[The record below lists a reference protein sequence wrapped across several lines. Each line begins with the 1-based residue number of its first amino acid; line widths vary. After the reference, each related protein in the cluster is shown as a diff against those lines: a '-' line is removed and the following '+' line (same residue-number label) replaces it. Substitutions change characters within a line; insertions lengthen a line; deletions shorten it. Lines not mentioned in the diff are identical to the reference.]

1 MSFSSGGGKERDEE
15 GRSRDQREGEEW
27 GKSERE
33 MKRSDGEEKWT
44 GRRNK
49 GRGMRKRRK
58 KKREGEGWG
67 KRRKDEREG
76 KEEKGRGR
84 MGKEE
89 EG

>member
-1 MSFSSGGGKERDEE
+1 
-15 GRSRDQREGEEW
+15 
-27 GKSERE
+27 
-33 MKRSDGEEKWT
+33 MKRSDGEEKQT